1 MIRLSW
7 SYLGVVSLLQLVYLS
22 LLCFGSF
29 FFFFFATTTTNGF
42 PIVEHQQHQQQ
53 RPTSIVAPVGRRHS
67 STSGQPQSCD
77 AATAVLHHHHTYK
90 SSFLFSSI
98 DGTGSG
104 DYDEYDPT
112 DDDDDDDDDMI
123 SSSFFQSSQT
133 TTTTSVLVSRRR
145 STLMMALTALSSV
158 LLTTPTT
165 TEPANAAAKNNGLP
179 LTTAPVSG
187 LRWADA
193 KIGTP
198 QYDASGAGSSN
209 TEIIPRLGAPV
220 AIDYSMAST
229 IGRFPSIYTTKDK
242 GAPYSW
248 ILGDGTTIKGIE
260 LAILGSKDD
269 QIPPM
274 KRGGIRRVIIPN
286 TLGYNQLIAREKT
299 TGSSSSDPSPAGKN
313 KRCVAGNDGSIGPI
327 PPKDAPDGAYQR
339 WYQLYCNP
347 RIPYQPEIVLD
358 IKLYRLQ

>member
-1 MIRLSW
+1 MMRRIISLRQRPQH
-7 SYLGVVSLLQLVYLS
+7 LGVSLLAALQLMVVYLS
-22 LLCFGSF
+22 FGFGSF
-29 FFFFFATTTTNGF
+29 CVDVAHGF
-42 PIVEHQQHQQQ
+42 HVERSVQHS
-53 RPTSIVAPVGRRHS
+53 RSIIAVAS
-67 STSGQPQSCD
+67 
-77 AATAVLHHHHTYK
+77 HHHHTYK
-90 SSFLFSSI
+90 SSSVSSI
-98 DGTGSG
+98 DTGSG
-104 DYDEYDPT
+104 DYDEYDPN
-112 DDDDDDDDDMI
+112 DDEMI
-123 SSSFFQSSQT
+123 ASSSSSSSCQLSSQT
-133 TTTTSVLVSRRR
+133 SVVSSSRHINISRRR
-145 STLMMALTALSSV
+145 STLLMALTALSSV

-165 TEPANAAAKNNGLP
+165 TEPAHAAAKNNGLP

-193 KIGTP
+193 KIGIP
-198 QYDASGAGSSN
+198 QYESSSSGSSN
-209 TEIIPRLGAPV
+209 VEIIPRVGAPV

-248 ILGDGTTIKGIE
+248 ILGDGTTIQGIE
-260 LAILGSKDD
+260 LAILGSKEEN
-269 QIPPM
+269 IPPM

-299 TGSSSSDPSPAGKN
+299 SSSSNDPSPAGKN
-313 KRCVAGNDGSIGPI
+313 KRCVAGNEGSIGPI